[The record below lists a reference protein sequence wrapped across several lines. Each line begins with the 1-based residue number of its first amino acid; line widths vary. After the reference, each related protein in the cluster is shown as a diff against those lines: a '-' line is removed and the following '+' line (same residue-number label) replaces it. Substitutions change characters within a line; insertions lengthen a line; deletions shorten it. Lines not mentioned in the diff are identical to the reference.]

1 MRHRVV
7 IDSVPQAYEVIKEM
21 NLDTDQEDSEYP
33 SAGRRSLETILEERM
48 QERISWYLDQ
58 MARLAEPD
66 RRNGYFSPHLVTEL
80 GDIELHA
87 PRTRRFIPVLIVRAY
102 GRRAPQIDG
111 MILACFVLRISTRK
125 VAQALLPVLGEPVSA
140 PRVSPVAKSLNTAVA
155 AFHRRTIKR
164 Q

>member
-7 IDSVPQAYEVIKEM
+7 INSLPQAYEVIKEM
-21 NLDTDQEDSEYP
+21 NLDTDQENSGYR

-58 MARLAEPD
+58 MARLGEPD
-66 RRNGYFSPHLVTEL
+66 RRKGYFSPHLVTEL
-80 GDIELHA
+80 GDIELHV
-87 PRTRRFIPVLIVRAY
+87 PRTRRFIPVLIV
-102 GRRAPQIDG
+102 
-111 MILACFVLRISTRK
+111 LACFVLRISTRK
-125 VAQALLPVLGEPVSA
+125 VAQALVPVLGEPVSA